1 MGCCNPKYRE
11 AVNQEE
17 ERINSNGKQTLP
29 LVGKV
34 VLASLFLIGL
44 ALIGLL

>member
-11 AVNQEE
+11 TVNEE
-17 ERINSNGKQTLP
+17 EQRINTNGKQTLP

-34 VLASLFLIGL
+34 VLVSIFLFGL
-44 ALIGLL
+44 TLIGLL